1 MKREKDPIPSV
12 LRLRPRS
19 RKTMKTK
26 TTVFDLIE
34 ALNQVVD
41 KDEEKFVP
49 QIVSQMVNSGRL
61 KAVRGPEGFRRT
73 ENP

>member
-1 MKREKDPIPSV
+1 MKKETNPVPSV

-26 TTVFDLIE
+26 TTMFDLIE

-49 QIVSQMVNSGRL
+49 RIVTHLVNSGRL
-61 KAVRGPEGFRRT
+61 KT
-73 ENP
+73 ESDPKAFGGTR